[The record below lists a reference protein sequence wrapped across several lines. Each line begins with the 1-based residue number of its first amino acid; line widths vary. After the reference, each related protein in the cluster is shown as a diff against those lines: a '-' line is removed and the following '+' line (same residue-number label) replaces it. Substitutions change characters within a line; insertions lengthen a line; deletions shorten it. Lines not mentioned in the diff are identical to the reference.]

1 MKKRT
6 SLVSSLIAIVICFSM
21 LLGTTYAWFT
31 DSIVNTNNIIKSGN
45 VDVELYHKSNSDT
58 NYSEVDGTT
67 KLFVNQ
73 NGGEI
78 LWEVGSTATETF
90 KIANAGSLSL
100 KYDFRIKAVSK
111 TLNANEESLADVL
124 TLEVKKVKE
133 NGFEEIYNDVFDNG
147 TTNGTSVGGSLA
159 PNDYD
164 EYTVTIFFDPE
175 LTNVNYN
182 DFQNLKLLLGIELV
196 ATQVSSEYDGT
207 GNTFDETA
215 QFPNVSSSVKFDA
228 LTQGEE
234 AILKTKGENAVSAK
248 LSANLVDELKNK
260 GFDSV
265 SLVHT
270 DPIVENDKITFE
282 SIEIVDKDGKV
293 IDLSANDK
301 KIKITLPLPEN
312 FEAEEGLPVDIYHD
326 DEKVAT
332 GYVENNSITYEAL
345 HFCEVS
351 VEKFDATKVS
361 TADELIQALEKGENV
376 VLTNDITISAK
387 LSNAYGKTG
396 INVLNGQSIF
406 GNNKTLTV
414 TGANGTWDS
423 GINTTGGLIR
433 DLTVTGSFRGIFI
446 NHNSTYSEAVVLENV
461 TIDGTIY
468 TISADQG
475 KYQDVIAKNC
485 TIKGWTSY
493 AATLGKVKFVDCY
506 FGEGN
511 GYSFMRPYA
520 QTEFVNCVFESG
532 YQIDAR
538 ATLTFEN
545 CTIGGVALT
554 AENLETLVTSNIANA
569 KVK

>member
-1 MKKRT
+1 MKKKT

-58 NYSEVDGTT
+58 DYSEVDGTT

-111 TLNANEESLADVL
+111 TVNANEEALTDVL
-124 TLEVKKVKE
+124 TLSVK
-133 NGFEEIYNDVFDNG
+133 GGDNVDYSAKFG
-147 TTNGTSVGGSLA
+147 AGTSVGGSLA

-182 DFQNLKLLLGIELV
+182 DFQGLKLLLGIELV
-196 ATQVSSEYDGT
+196 ATQLNSEFDGT
-207 GNTFDETA
+207 GNTFDDGA

-234 AILKTKGENAVSAK
+234 AILETKGENAVSAK
-248 LSANLVDELKNK
+248 LPSELVDELKNQ

-282 SIEIVDKDGKV
+282 SIEIVDKDGNV
-293 IDLSANDK
+293 IDL
-301 KIKITLPLPEN
+301 
-312 FEAEEGLPVDIYHD
+312 EALNLTEKVEVSLPVPESVANGVAVEIFHD
-326 DEKVAT
+326 GNKVADA
-332 GYVENNSITYEAL
+332 YVVDGKITYEVG

-351 VEKFDATKVS
+351 VNVLPTYYVG
-361 TADELIQALEKGENV
+361 TADELVEALAKTEECAEKCAV
-376 VLTNDITISAK
+376 VLTKDIKIDPANM
-387 LSNAYGKTG
+387 SNAYGKTG
-396 INVLNGQSIF
+396 INVKYGQTID
-406 GNNKTLTV
+406 GAGYTLDIK
-414 TGANGTWDS
+414 GAGGTWDS
-423 GINTTGGLIR
+423 GINTTGGIIKNIKI
-433 DLTVTGSFRGIFI
+433 TGSFRGIFI
-446 NHNSTYSEAVVLENV
+446 NHNSTYSEKVVLENV
-461 TIDGTIY
+461 ILDGTTY
-468 TISADQG
+468 TISCDQG
-475 KYQDVIAKNC
+475 LNQDLEAINC
-485 TIKGWTSY
+485 TFNGWTSY
-493 AATLGKVKFVDCY
+493 AATLGNAKFVDCT
-506 FGEGN
+506 FGKGN
-511 GYSFMRPYA
+511 GYAYCRPYA
-520 QTEFVNCVFESG
+520 PSEFVDCTFEEG
-532 YQIDAR
+532 YKLDAR
-538 ATLTFEN
+538 ATSTFEN

-554 AENLETLVTSNIANA
+554 NENLPTLVASNTSNAE
-569 KVK
+569 VK